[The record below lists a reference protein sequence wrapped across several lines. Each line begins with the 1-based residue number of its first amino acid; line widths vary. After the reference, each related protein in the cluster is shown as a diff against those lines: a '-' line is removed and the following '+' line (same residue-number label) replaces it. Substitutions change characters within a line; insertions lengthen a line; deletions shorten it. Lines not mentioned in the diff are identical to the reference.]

1 MESEENRVSQA
12 RKKWRDQKSD
22 EFLSHIDKL
31 VAQANADTLAK
42 RSEPT
47 GLALALTDA
56 PAEPTEVVE
65 REPEKAEVEQAKEA
79 AQAVPEAE
87 AAEAISEPEIAE
99 GRSADAKI
107 VPPEAKE
114 DEDESGQAKTM
125 QPDQETEIEKS
136 KKEKKDKKES
146 KERKK
151 DEKKD
156 KKRKKEVSE
165 GVDLR
170 KMFKKS

>member
-1 MESEENRVSQA
+1 MSQA

-114 DEDESGQAKTM
+114 DEVESEKAK
-125 QPDQETEIEKS
+125 PDPETELKSKEKS
-136 KKEKKDKKES
+136 KKEKNNKKES
-146 KERKK
+146 KERKT
-151 DEKKD
+151 D